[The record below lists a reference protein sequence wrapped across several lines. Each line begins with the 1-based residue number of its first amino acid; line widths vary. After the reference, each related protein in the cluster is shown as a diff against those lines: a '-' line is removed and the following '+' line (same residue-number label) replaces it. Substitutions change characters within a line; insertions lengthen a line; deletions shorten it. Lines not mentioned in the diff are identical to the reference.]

1 MKKVGFIDY
10 YLDEWHAN
18 QYPAWIR
25 DATGGAMEVA
35 FAYGMKDAGHGLSNK
50 EWCAKNGVTP
60 CGTIEEVVA
69 RSDYLIVLSPDNP
82 EQHEA
87 LAELPLASG
96 KPTYIDKTFAPDRA
110 AALRLF
116 ERAARHRT
124 PLYSSSALRYA
135 AEYAEVEREG
145 IQVISSW
152 GPGLLE
158 NYSIHQIEPIV
169 ALMGTEAKRVMYTGT
184 AAAPALLIE
193 FSGGLAGD
201 DPAAGSGLS
210 VYDGRQLRLGSL
222 PRRAAGI
229 GFFPELYT
237 GLGQVFRDRGSGRAA
252 RRDDCRHQYHRKRA
266 YRRKAAISMDR
277 AAGKRISANHRKQPF
292 PGRPG
297 DGCLFCLGR
306 VFFWIVP
313 M

>member
-25 DATGGAMEVA
+25 DAAGGAMEVA

-193 FSGGLAGD
+193 FSGGRQATIQQPGPGCPFTMAVNYASGACRVVQPASDFFQSFIRDLARFFETGEAAVP
-201 DPAAGSGLS
+201 PAETIAVISIIENGLI
-210 VYDGRQLRLGSL
+210 
-222 PRRAAGI
+222 AA
-229 GFFPELYT
+229 
-237 GLGQVFRDRGSGRAA
+237 
-252 RRDDCRHQYHRKRA
+252 
-266 YRRKAAISMDR
+266 
-277 AAGKRISANHRKQPF
+277 KQPYQ
-292 PGRPG
+292 
-297 DGCLFCLGR
+297 
-306 VFFWIVP
+306 WIELP
-313 M
+313 ESG

>member
-1 MKKVGFIDY
+1 MKKIGFIDY

-35 FAYGMKDAGHGLSNK
+35 FAYGMRDAVHGLSNK

-193 FSGGLAGD
+193 FSGGRQATIQQPGPGCPFTMAVNYASGACRVVQPASDFFQSFIRDLARFFETGEAAVP
-201 DPAAGSGLS
+201 PAETIAVISIIENGLI
-210 VYDGRQLRLGSL
+210 
-222 PRRAAGI
+222 AA
-229 GFFPELYT
+229 
-237 GLGQVFRDRGSGRAA
+237 
-252 RRDDCRHQYHRKRA
+252 
-266 YRRKAAISMDR
+266 
-277 AAGKRISANHRKQPF
+277 KQPYQ
-292 PGRPG
+292 
-297 DGCLFCLGR
+297 
-306 VFFWIVP
+306 WIELP
-313 M
+313 ESG

>member
-1 MKKVGFIDY
+1 MKKIGFIDY

-25 DATGGAMEVA
+25 DAAGGAMEVA
-35 FAYGMKDAGHGLSNK
+35 FAYGMKDAEHGLSNK

-145 IQVISSW
+145 IRVISSW

-169 ALMGTEAKRVMYTGT
+169 ALMGTEAKRVMFTGT
-184 AAAPALLIE
+184 EAAPALLIE
-193 FSGGLAGD
+193 FSGGRQATIQQPGPGCPFTMAVNYASGACRVVQPASDFFQSFIRDLARFFETGEAAVP
-201 DPAAGSGLS
+201 PAETIAVISIIENGLI
-210 VYDGRQLRLGSL
+210 
-222 PRRAAGI
+222 AA
-229 GFFPELYT
+229 
-237 GLGQVFRDRGSGRAA
+237 
-252 RRDDCRHQYHRKRA
+252 
-266 YRRKAAISMDR
+266 
-277 AAGKRISANHRKQPF
+277 KQPYQ
-292 PGRPG
+292 
-297 DGCLFCLGR
+297 
-306 VFFWIVP
+306 WIELP
-313 M
+313 ENG

>member
-25 DATGGAMEVA
+25 DAAGGAMEVA

-193 FSGGLAGD
+193 FSGGRQATIQQPGPGCPFTMAVNYASGACRVVHPASDFFQSFIRDLARFFETGEAAVP
-201 DPAAGSGLS
+201 PAETIAVISIIENGLI
-210 VYDGRQLRLGSL
+210 
-222 PRRAAGI
+222 AA
-229 GFFPELYT
+229 
-237 GLGQVFRDRGSGRAA
+237 
-252 RRDDCRHQYHRKRA
+252 
-266 YRRKAAISMDR
+266 
-277 AAGKRISANHRKQPF
+277 KQPYQ
-292 PGRPG
+292 
-297 DGCLFCLGR
+297 
-306 VFFWIVP
+306 WIELP
-313 M
+313 ESG

>member
-1 MKKVGFIDY
+1 MKKIGFIDY

-25 DATGGAMEVA
+25 DAAGGAMEVA
-35 FAYGMKDAGHGLSNK
+35 FAYGMKDAEHGLSNK

-169 ALMGTEAKRVMYTGT
+169 ALMGTEAKRVMFTGT
-184 AAAPALLIE
+184 EAAPALLVE
-193 FSGGLAGD
+193 FSGGRQATIQQPGPGCPFMMAVNYASGACRVVQPASDFFQSFIRDLARFFETGEAAVP
-201 DPAAGSGLS
+201 PAETIAVISIIENGLI
-210 VYDGRQLRLGSL
+210 
-222 PRRAAGI
+222 A
-229 GFFPELYT
+229 T
-237 GLGQVFRDRGSGRAA
+237 
-252 RRDDCRHQYHRKRA
+252 
-266 YRRKAAISMDR
+266 
-277 AAGKRISANHRKQPF
+277 KQPYQ
-292 PGRPG
+292 
-297 DGCLFCLGR
+297 
-306 VFFWIVP
+306 WIELP
-313 M
+313 ENG

>member
-193 FSGGLAGD
+193 FSGGRQATIQQPGPGCPFTMAVNYASGACRVVQPASDFFQSFIRDLARFFETGEAAVP
-201 DPAAGSGLS
+201 PAETIAVISIIENGLI
-210 VYDGRQLRLGSL
+210 
-222 PRRAAGI
+222 AA
-229 GFFPELYT
+229 
-237 GLGQVFRDRGSGRAA
+237 
-252 RRDDCRHQYHRKRA
+252 
-266 YRRKAAISMDR
+266 
-277 AAGKRISANHRKQPF
+277 KQPYQ
-292 PGRPG
+292 
-297 DGCLFCLGR
+297 
-306 VFFWIVP
+306 WIELP
-313 M
+313 ESG

>member
-193 FSGGLAGD
+193 FSGGRQATIQQPGPGCPFTMAVNYASGACRVVHPASDFFQSFIRDLARFFETGEAAVP
-201 DPAAGSGLS
+201 PAETIAVISIIENGLI
-210 VYDGRQLRLGSL
+210 
-222 PRRAAGI
+222 AA
-229 GFFPELYT
+229 
-237 GLGQVFRDRGSGRAA
+237 
-252 RRDDCRHQYHRKRA
+252 
-266 YRRKAAISMDR
+266 
-277 AAGKRISANHRKQPF
+277 KQPYQ
-292 PGRPG
+292 
-297 DGCLFCLGR
+297 
-306 VFFWIVP
+306 WIELP
-313 M
+313 ESG

>member
-1 MKKVGFIDY
+1 MKKIGFIDY

-193 FSGGLAGD
+193 FSGGRQATIQQPGPGCPFTMAVNYASGACRVVQPASDFFHSFIRDLARFFETGEAAVP
-201 DPAAGSGLS
+201 PAETIAVISIIENGLI
-210 VYDGRQLRLGSL
+210 
-222 PRRAAGI
+222 AA
-229 GFFPELYT
+229 
-237 GLGQVFRDRGSGRAA
+237 
-252 RRDDCRHQYHRKRA
+252 
-266 YRRKAAISMDR
+266 
-277 AAGKRISANHRKQPF
+277 KQPYQ
-292 PGRPG
+292 
-297 DGCLFCLGR
+297 
-306 VFFWIVP
+306 WIELP
-313 M
+313 ESG

>member
-1 MKKVGFIDY
+1 MKKIGFIDY

-193 FSGGLAGD
+193 FSGGRQATIQQPGPGCPFTMAVNYASGACRVVQPASDFFQSFIRDLARFFETGEAAVP
-201 DPAAGSGLS
+201 PAETIAVISIIENGLI
-210 VYDGRQLRLGSL
+210 
-222 PRRAAGI
+222 AA
-229 GFFPELYT
+229 
-237 GLGQVFRDRGSGRAA
+237 
-252 RRDDCRHQYHRKRA
+252 
-266 YRRKAAISMDR
+266 
-277 AAGKRISANHRKQPF
+277 KQPYQ
-292 PGRPG
+292 
-297 DGCLFCLGR
+297 
-306 VFFWIVP
+306 WIELP
-313 M
+313 ESG

>member
-1 MKKVGFIDY
+1 MKKIGFIDY

-35 FAYGMKDAGHGLSNK
+35 FAYGMKDAEHGLSNK

-69 RSDYLIVLSPDNP
+69 RSDYLIVLSPDNQ

-145 IQVISSW
+145 IRVISSW

-169 ALMGTEAKRVMYTGT
+169 ALMGTEAKRVMFTGT
-184 AAAPALLIE
+184 EAAPALLVE
-193 FSGGLAGD
+193 FSGGRQATIQQPGPGCPFTMAVNYASGACRVVQPASDFFQSFIRDLARFFETGEAAVP
-201 DPAAGSGLS
+201 PAETIAVISIIENGLI
-210 VYDGRQLRLGSL
+210 
-222 PRRAAGI
+222 AA
-229 GFFPELYT
+229 
-237 GLGQVFRDRGSGRAA
+237 
-252 RRDDCRHQYHRKRA
+252 
-266 YRRKAAISMDR
+266 
-277 AAGKRISANHRKQPF
+277 KQPYQ
-292 PGRPG
+292 
-297 DGCLFCLGR
+297 
-306 VFFWIVP
+306 WIELP
-313 M
+313 ENG